1 VSSDLLQSKVALC
14 SDYSQDNAS
23 RLSHVRENKRFNK
36 LEVLFRLVFVSGHVE
51 AGQIDHCKMRLG
63 RSRDFHPKDISAE
76 DFSFSVDTHGILG
89 FPDYATDIKVIKD
102 VCKSTEPCLLL
113 SSSVGARVDV
123 DLDAHRGIAT

>member
-51 AGQIDHCKMRLG
+51 AGQIDHSKMRLG
-63 RSRDFHPKDISAE
+63 RSRDFHPKDRVPVRVASHYTTRATRTKTSARKIE
-76 DFSFSVDTHGILG
+76 AV
-89 FPDYATDIKVIKD
+89 
-102 VCKSTEPCLLL
+102 EPHTNCII
-113 SSSVGARVDV
+113 V
-123 DLDAHRGIAT
+123 